1 MTSVLI
7 TGVAGFIGFH
17 LARRYLRDG
26 YKVVGVDNLNE
37 YYDVNLK
44 LARLGILES
53 IAEFQFVRA
62 EIDDSDRVFQ
72 LFKEH
77 KFEIVVN
84 LAAQAGVRY
93 SVSHPQVYLQSNLIG
108 FGNILGGSPSLRRR
122 D

>member
-37 YYDVNLK
+37 YYDVDLK
-44 LARLGILES
+44 LARLRILES

-62 EIDDSDRVFQ
+62 EIGDSDRVFQ
-72 LFKEH
+72 LFRSIDLK
-77 KFEIVVN
+77 
-84 LAAQAGVRY
+84 
-93 SVSHPQVYLQSNLIG
+93 SW
-108 FGNILGGSPSLRRR
+108 
-122 D
+122 

>member
-17 LARRYLRDG
+17 LAQRYLRDG

-37 YYDVNLK
+37 YYDVDLK
-44 LARLGILES
+44 LARLRILES

-77 KFEIVVN
+77 RFEIVVN
-84 LAAQAGVRY
+84 LAA
-93 SVSHPQVYLQSNLIG
+93 
-108 FGNILGGSPSLRRR
+108 
-122 D
+122 

>member
-26 YKVVGVDNLNE
+26 YRVVGVDNLNE

-62 EIDDSDRVFQ
+62 EIEDSDRV
-72 LFKEH
+72 LST
-77 KFEIVVN
+77 
-84 LAAQAGVRY
+84 VR
-93 SVSHPQVYLQSNLIG
+93 G
-108 FGNILGGSPSLRRR
+108 A
-122 D
+122 